1 MEQSS
6 SSPSSIYGLLV
17 RRTRCLSNSERHRRK
32 RRRSLW
38 TFTDNALWRT
48 SLRADSALQRNIPM
62 LLRRILIPLSLQ
74 HSQRL
79 DQLLTRLARLD
90 NCIHKSAISRHVGI
104 RQPLAKFFNLFLANR
119 FAIFSALQFA
129 VVDDIPRAF
138 RPHHRNFGARPGIV
152 HVRADVL

>member
-48 SLRADSALQRNIPM
+48 SLTADSYLQRNIPM

-79 DQLLTRLARLD
+79 DQLLASLSRLD
-90 NCIHKSAISRHVGI
+90 YCIHKSAIRRHVGI
-104 RQPLAKFFNLFLANR
+104 SQPLAKFFNLFLANR
-119 FAIFSALQFA
+119 LAIFSAVQLAF
-129 VVDDIPRAF
+129 VDDIHRAL
-138 RPHHRNFGARPGIV
+138 RPHHRNFGAWPGIV
-152 HVRADVL
+152 HVGANVL